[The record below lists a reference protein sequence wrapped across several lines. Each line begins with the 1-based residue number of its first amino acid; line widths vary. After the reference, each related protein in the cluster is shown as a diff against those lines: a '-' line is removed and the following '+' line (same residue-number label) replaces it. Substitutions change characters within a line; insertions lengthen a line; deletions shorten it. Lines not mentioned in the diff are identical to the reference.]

1 MRLAIYADLV
11 YRRDGDGVSADRSFV
26 HFVSALA
33 PHVGELVLLG
43 RLDPAPGRHP
53 YAVPADVRFVALPYY
68 ASARDVVGLVGSIRG
83 ARRAFRAELERVDAV
98 WLFGPHPLALALA
111 RDARRRGVPIA
122 LGVRQDFPEYV
133 RLRVPWALAAAH
145 VLERQFRR
153 VAKTT
158 PAIVVGDELARAYAG
173 GAPVLQT
180 GFSLIRE
187 TDVVPVD
194 EALRRPWEEPFRV
207 LSVGRLDPEKNPL
220 LLADVAEALGP
231 RWRLVV
237 VGDGPL
243 ADALAQRS
251 DAVELVGYV
260 PAGPSLWEEY
270 RRSIAFL
277 HVSLTEGLPQVL
289 FEAQAAGLPIV
300 ATAVGGVAA
309 ALDNGDRGLLVP
321 PNDAGAAARALERLR
336 AEPDLRRRLI
346 EAGSAQARRETL
358 DAQVERVAAF
368 LKANLER

>member
-1 MRLAIYADLV
+1 
-11 YRRDGDGVSADRSFV
+11 
-26 HFVSALA
+26 
-33 PHVGELVLLG
+33 
-43 RLDPAPGRHP
+43 
-53 YAVPADVRFVALPYY
+53 VRFVALPYY
-68 ASARDVVGLVGSIRG
+68 ASARDVVGLVGSVRG